1 LNPDGESRRPAI
13 PRIEWALG
21 SGLGAAAKPLF
32 ALVVGPIPILGSR
45 FVDRIGK
52 GLRGAPCDALVADVT
67 PPEIRGRAYGLRQSL
82 DTLGAFAGRLTAVG
96 LSAGFL
102 PASPYLL
109 AGYGRK
115 RNASPI
121 SR

>member
-1 LNPDGESRRPAI
+1 MNPDGESRRPAI

-82 DTLGAFAGRLTAVG
+82 DTVGAFAGIA
-96 LSAGFL
+96 
-102 PASPYLL
+102 LL
-109 AGYGRK
+109 ACWLWPKEECEPYFTLNG
-115 RNASPI
+115 NSPAAP
-121 SR
+121 